1 MWEFKAKFGH
11 WEVWK
16 TPSKFLACYHYE
28 RIFVFTDTLK
38 EAMEIAMEIATKGIG
53 EEFKRELE
61 IVNAE
66 DLSNE

>member
-1 MWEFKAKFGH
+1 MNTTPQRVVQFLGSNMWEFKAKFGH

-38 EAMEIAMEIATKGIG
+38 EAMKIAIEMKDQGS
-53 EEFKRELE
+53 
-61 IVNAE
+61 V
-66 DLSNE
+66 

>member
-38 EAMEIAMEIATKGIG
+38 EAMEMEEQGSVSWIRSLIAAKY
-53 EEFKRELE
+53 
-61 IVNAE
+61 
-66 DLSNE
+66 

>member
-28 RIFVFTDTLK
+28 NSYRNERT
-38 EAMEIAMEIATKGIG
+38 
-53 EEFKRELE
+53 RERLMDS
-61 IVNAE
+61 ILNCC
-66 DLSNE
+66 

>member
-28 RIFVFTDTLK
+28 RIFVFSYHYERIFVFTDTLK
-38 EAMEIAMEIATKGIG
+38 EAMEIAIEQGS
-53 EEFKRELE
+53 
-61 IVNAE
+61 V
-66 DLSNE
+66 

>member
-16 TPSKFLACYHYE
+16 TPSKFLVCYHYE

-38 EAMEIAMEIATKGIG
+38 EAMEIAMEM
-53 EEFKRELE
+53 EEQGS
-61 IVNAE
+61 V
-66 DLSNE
+66 